1 MTIKLIKLKLEATR
15 KLRRKIKWYHKSQ
28 GTEEDPEV
36 VDRLEELSEQ
46 VKELSEQKKCLEHR
60 LKAMLSFPFPL
71 VTNVDEYND
80 LLPNTL
86 KLGSE
91 REWVQWLRSHLRP
104 DHEEWKFD
112 NEILEQIKDDSLCWD
127 ACSVNSEFVKSLE
140 RLDTHFR
147 GLSEN
152 KPDETRASKRVKPLQ
167 AYRQLIVD
175 LLVGDWK
182 KFGGWPHMLNRRIWN
197 ALKSLREQNPKH
209 PLIIQIDDDR
219 VTFVDDSEGWQSIQ
233 WGDSWQQALRNLK
246 PFAKEKLSQN

>member
-60 LKAMLSFPFPL
+60 LEAMLSFPFPL

-112 NEILEQIKDDSLCWD
+112 NEILE
-127 ACSVNSEFVKSLE
+127 
-140 RLDTHFR
+140 
-147 GLSEN
+147 
-152 KPDETRASKRVKPLQ
+152 
-167 AYRQLIVD
+167 
-175 LLVGDWK
+175 
-182 KFGGWPHMLNRRIWN
+182 
-197 ALKSLREQNPKH
+197 
-209 PLIIQIDDDR
+209 
-219 VTFVDDSEGWQSIQ
+219 
-233 WGDSWQQALRNLK
+233 
-246 PFAKEKLSQN
+246 